1 MRASDPSPWA
11 DRRGCEQQPRRDDW
25 RSPSER
31 DYSRILHSAA
41 LRRLQG
47 KTQVFGAGQHDFYRT
62 RLTHSLE
69 VAQIGV
75 GLLTQLQ
82 HCYPNESLP
91 LPEPRLIE
99 SLALA
104 HDIGHPPFG
113 HGGESVLNTLMQ
125 PYGGFEAN
133 AQTLRIVTQLEPY
146 SEQHGMNLTRRTL
159 LGLLKYPRLRAPDVP
174 VDPVDST
181 PQHPLTLHKPLK
193 ALYQEEADCLA
204 WILEPLSHPD
214 QLRLTQ
220 SPEPSTRPV
229 VLLLD
234 CSILSLADDIAY
246 GIHDLE
252 DAIVLGLITPEQWQW
267 IAEPLIQCGDPWLT
281 QQLPLL
287 TQQLFSGEHHQRK
300 RAIGALVNRLISD
313 VTLQPSSPPFESPL
327 LALTASL
334 TPPLQTAL
342 TLFMQLVDHFV
353 IHNTLVQRLEYQGQQ
368 LIKRLFEAFNSDPE
382 RLLPEHSRQR
392 WRLAAEQLGN
402 PQRVIADYIAGMTD
416 GFAQQI
422 YQQLFIPTTTA
433 TTWAL

>member
-1 MRASDPSPWA
+1 MRAYNLRPWA
-11 DRRGCEQQPRRDDW
+11 DRWGGGSQPPRRDDW
-25 RSPSER
+25 RSPFER

-82 HCYPNESLP
+82 HRYPNEAAH

-113 HGGESVLNTLMQ
+113 HGGETALNTLMQ

-146 SEQHGMNLTRRTL
+146 SEQHGMNLTRRAL
-159 LGLLKYPRLRAPDVP
+159 LGLVKYPRLRSPSLP
-174 VDPVDST
+174 VDLPLAT
-181 PQHPLTLHKPLK
+181 PQPSGTLCKPLK
-193 ALYQEEADCLA
+193 ALYEEQAACFA
-204 WILEPLSHPD
+204 WILEPLSAAD
-214 QLRLTQ
+214 RQRLTR
-220 SPEPSTRPV
+220 SESSTPPLV
-229 VLLLD
+229 ILD
-234 CSILSLADDIAY
+234 CAILSLADDIAY

-252 DAIVLGLITPEQWQW
+252 DGIVLGLITPQQWQL
-267 IAEPLIQCGDPWLT
+267 IVSPLIACDDPWLT
-281 QQLPLL
+281 EQLPTL
-287 TQQLFSGEHHQRK
+287 TEQLFSGEHHHRK

-313 VTLQPSSPPFESPL
+313 VTLQPLEPIFESPL
-327 LALTASL
+327 FAFTVRL
-334 TPPLQTAL
+334 TPPLNEAL
-342 TLFMQLVDHFV
+342 LLFMQLVDHFV
-353 IHNTLVQRLEYQGQQ
+353 IHNTLVQRLEYKGQQ
-368 LIKRLFEAFNSDPE
+368 LIRRLFEAFNSEPE
-382 RLLPEHSRQR
+382 RLLPDHSRQR
-392 WRLAAEQLGN
+392 WQRAAEQQGN

-416 GFAQQI
+416 GFAQQL
-422 YQQLFIPTTTA
+422 YQQLFMPTTA
-433 TTWAL
+433 TATWPL

>member
-1 MRASDPSPWA
+1 MRASDHNPWA
-11 DRRGCEQQPRRDDW
+11 DRWGCEQHSRRDDW
-25 RSPSER
+25 RSPCER

-82 HCYPNESLP
+82 HGYPNEAAH

-113 HGGESVLNTLMQ
+113 HGGETALNTLMQ

-159 LGLLKYPRLRAPDVP
+159 LGLLKYPRLRAPDLPADRPTV
-174 VDPVDST
+174 T
-181 PQHPLTLHKPLK
+181 PQPPLTLCKPLK
-193 ALYQEEADCLA
+193 ALYQEEKTCLA
-204 WILEPLSHPD
+204 WILEPLSTRD
-214 QLRLTQ
+214 QQRLNRN
-220 SPEPSTRPV
+220 PEPSTTPLV
-229 VLLLD
+229 ILD
-234 CSILSLADDIAY
+234 CAILSLADDIAY

-252 DAIVLGLITPEQWQW
+252 DAIVLGLITPQQWQL
-267 IAEPLIQCGDPWLT
+267 IAQPLIHCGDPWLT
-281 QQLPLL
+281 AQLPTL
-287 TQQLFSGEHHQRK
+287 TQQLFSGEHPQRK
-300 RAIGALVNRLISD
+300 QAIGALVNRLISD
-313 VTLQPSSPPFESPL
+313 VTLQPFEPAFDTPL
-327 LALTASL
+327 FAFTTTL
-334 TPPLQTAL
+334 TPPLNEAL
-342 TLFMQLVDHFV
+342 RLCMQLVDHFV
-353 IHNTLVQRLEYQGQQ
+353 IQNTLVQRLEYKGQQ
-368 LIKRLFEAFNSDPE
+368 LIRGLFAALNSEPE

-392 WRLAAEQLGN
+392 WQRAAEQPGN

-416 GFAQQI
+416 GFAQQL
-422 YQQLFIPTTTA
+422 YQQLFMPTTA
-433 TTWAL
+433 SAIWPL